1 MVFTKVEIEARLGEL
16 KLDFLDDSI
25 SQEDLV
31 AVVYFFPKV
40 FEEWDQQLTAYNQ
53 AVYQEEL
60 TERFDEG
67 GFQNL
72 DGADIDFLRE
82 FFPKELQRMNAQ
94 Y

>member
-16 KLDFLDDSI
+16 KLDFLDESI
-25 SQEDLV
+25 SQEEEY
-31 AVVYFFPKV
+31 AVEYFFPNV
-40 FEEWDQQLTAYNQ
+40 FKEWDQQLIAYNQ

-60 TERFDEG
+60 TERFDAG

-72 DGADIDFLRE
+72 DEDDIDFLRE
-82 FFPKELQRMNAQ
+82 LFPKQLQRMNAQ